1 MVTYAHKTLLVTV
14 YEKQPGKPELL
25 LTKSIPDGDEVDL
38 LDVEFLKDIG
48 VNSHLFFESDF
59 GTEIV
64 TSERYNIFYDENML
78 SELDGAK
85 MSPLAGRCKVPP
97 AGLSVVWEG

>member
-1 MVTYAHKTLLVTV
+1 MNIKVFRVPAGSETMA
-14 YEKQPGKPELL
+14 LL
-25 LTKSIPDGDEVDL
+25 LTKSIPNGEEFVL
-38 LDVEFLKDIG
+38 LDAEFLKDIG
-48 VNSHLFFESDF
+48 VNSHLFFEPDF

>member
-1 MVTYAHKTLLVTV
+1 MVSAGV
-14 YEKQPGKPELL
+14 QPQLRVKYRY
-25 LTKSIPDGDEVDL
+25 
-38 LDVEFLKDIG
+38 
-48 VNSHLFFESDF
+48 HLFFELDF